1 MNTYEINFTYTAQH
15 NIIVEAESEDQA
27 REIALEDFNASQ
39 SSYELWGSW
48 EIGYID
54 QLAGETK

>member
-1 MNTYEINFTYTAQH
+1 MKTYEINFTYTAQH
-15 NIIVEAESEDQA
+15 NIIVEAESEEQA
-27 REIALEDFNASQ
+27 GEIALDWLAFKS

-54 QLAGETK
+54 QLEEA

>member
-1 MNTYEINFTYTAQH
+1 MKTYEINFTYTAQH
-15 NIIVEAESEDQA
+15 NIVIEAESEEQA
-27 REIALEDFNASQ
+27 RQIALEDFNASQ

-54 QLAGETK
+54 ELEAA

>member
-1 MNTYEINFTYTAQH
+1 MRTYEINFTYTAQH
-15 NIIVEAESEDQA
+15 NIIVEAETEAQA
-27 REIALEDFNASQ
+27 MEIAQEDFNASQ

-54 QLAGETK
+54 ELEKA

>member
-1 MNTYEINFTYTAQH
+1 MKSYEINFTYTAHH
-15 NIIVEAESEDQA
+15 NIIVEAESEERA

-54 QLAGETK
+54 QLEEA

>member
-27 REIALEDFNASQ
+27 REIASEKFNASP

-48 EIGYID
+48 EIGYVD
-54 QLAGETK
+54 ELAGETK